1 MATFIE
7 ELVARLSLDT
17 DEGAFKRAESL
28 MDQLA
33 AATQALAGTIS
44 AATESAEKIATE
56 FAEAS
61 KVNKALASS
70 SNGAA
75 KGVDGV
81 ADSFKELDQARP
93 AEKIKKIDIS
103 TKELTASAVK
113 MGAVIGAA
121 FSAVQAAAVGLVV
134 NYANNAK
141 QVENLSR
148 VAGEGFEAFQLYAAG
163 AKTVGVEQDKLADI
177 FKDTNDKIGDFLQ
190 TGAGPMADFFEQ
202 IGPKVG
208 ITAEMFKDL
217 SGKDALQL
225 YVDGLERANLS
236 QAEMTFYMEA
246 IASDATLLLPLLKN
260 GGVGFSAMADE
271 ALAAGAVISES
282 GAKSAKALNTSFA
295 MLQLW
300 ITGLGND
307 IAEEL
312 IPTVTEVVEGIRLFI
327 KENKALISSAITG
340 TIKAAAIALKGLAAA
355 TALFAAFKLG
365 QIVLAT
371 AAAVNVLTK
380 AFTAGRLAAL
390 LFNGAVLAI
399 PILIGL
405 AIAALALLAD
415 DMYTFFQ
422 GGESYIGDFVA
433 KWPMLG
439 DAIYGVADALK
450 VAFGFAN
457 DLGSIL
463 LSILTLD
470 FGRLMDSF
478 QSLGNR
484 IIDVF
489 RNVGQAIS
497 DSLPPW
503 VADSLGSVFGAA
515 DSVGS
520 AFSGPSSGGFLG
532 ASPMIAPAA
541 ASAAVSNS
549 SSRTMQD
556 NRQYNIT
563 GTDIGEVKRV
573 LNEKNAFAAKTID
586 TGVEY

>member
-1 MATFIE
+1 MATFVE
-7 ELVARLSLDT
+7 ELIARLALDT
-17 DEGAFKRAESL
+17 DE
-28 MDQLA
+28 Q
-33 AATQALAGTIS
+33 
-44 AATESAEKIATE
+44 
-56 FAEAS
+56 
-61 KVNKALASS
+61 
-70 SNGAA
+70 
-75 KGVDGV
+75 
-81 ADSFKELDQARP
+81 SFKKGEQGMDDLA
-93 AEKIKKIDIS
+93 
-103 TKELTASAVK
+103 ASAVK

-121 FSAVQAAAVGLVV
+121 FAAVQAAAVGLVV

-246 IASDATLLLPLLKN
+246 IANDATLLLPLLKN
-260 GGVGFSAMADE
+260 GGAGFSAMADE

-295 MLQLW
+295 MLQMW
-300 ITGLGND
+300 ISGIGND

-312 IPTVTEVVEGIRLFI
+312 IPTVTEVVDGIRAFI

-355 TALFAAFKLG
+355 TALFVAYKLGVAVILAAKGVMILTTAFK
-365 QIVLAT
+365 
-371 AAAVNVLTK
+371 AARI
-380 AFTAGRLAAL
+380 GAL
-390 LFNGAVLAI
+390 LFNAAALAI

-405 AIAALALLAD
+405 AVAAVALLAED
-415 DMYTFFQ
+415 LYTFFQ
-422 GGESYIGDFVA
+422 GGESYIGDFV
-433 KWPMLG
+433 KQWPLLG
-439 DAIYGVADALK
+439 TAINGVADVLK
-450 VAFGFAN
+450 FAWEYAK
-457 DLGSIL
+457 DMFDVLWSIV
-463 LSILTLD
+463 TLD
-470 FGRLMDSF
+470 FSGLSDAMGRVVDKWKTVLSTF
-478 QSLGNR
+478 FN
-484 IIDVF
+484 
-489 RNVGQAIS
+489 
-497 DSLPPW
+497 W
-503 VADSLGSVFGAA
+503 VADNTPDILKDAIGAVGGAISATADTVSNTASAAADFVTSPFAPGGIFGGSV
-515 DSVGS
+515 
-520 AFSGPSSGGFLG
+520 
-532 ASPMIAPAA
+532 PMIAPAA

-549 SSRTMQD
+549 SSRTTQD

>member
-1 MATFIE
+1 MATFVE
-7 ELVARLSLDT
+7 ELIARLALDT
-17 DEGAFKRAESL
+17 DE
-28 MDQLA
+28 Q
-33 AATQALAGTIS
+33 
-44 AATESAEKIATE
+44 
-56 FAEAS
+56 
-61 KVNKALASS
+61 
-70 SNGAA
+70 
-75 KGVDGV
+75 
-81 ADSFKELDQARP
+81 SFKKGEQGMDDLA
-93 AEKIKKIDIS
+93 
-103 TKELTASAVK
+103 ASAVK

-208 ITAEMFKDL
+208 ITAEMFKGL

-260 GGVGFSAMADE
+260 GGAGFSAMADE

-312 IPTVTEVVEGIRLFI
+312 IPTVTEVVDGIRLFI

-355 TALFAAFKLG
+355 TALFVAYKLGTAVILAAKGVMFLTTAFK
-365 QIVLAT
+365 
-371 AAAVNVLTK
+371 AARI
-380 AFTAGRLAAL
+380 GAL
-390 LFNGAVLAI
+390 LFNAAALAI

-415 DMYTFFQ
+415 DLYTFFQ
-422 GGESYIGDFVA
+422 GGESYIGDFV
-433 KWPMLG
+433 KQWPLLG
-439 DAIYGVADALK
+439 EAIYGAADALK
-450 VAFGFAN
+450 FMFGYATDVF
-457 DLGSIL
+457 DLL
-463 LSILTLD
+463 LSIVTLD
-470 FGRLMDSF
+470 FDGMGDAFGRVVDRWKSALTGFVAWVGENLPDPIKNAIGF
-478 QSLGNR
+478 A
-484 IIDVF
+484 
-489 RNVGQAIS
+489 GQAI
-497 DSLPPW
+497 DSTRAQFGPGW
-503 VADSLGSVFGAA
+503 LGGSGA
-515 DSVGS
+515 
-520 AFSGPSSGGFLG
+520 
-532 ASPMIAPAA
+532 PMIAPAA

>member
-1 MATFIE
+1 MATFVE
-7 ELVARLSLDT
+7 ELIARLALDT
-17 DEGAFKRAESL
+17 DE
-28 MDQLA
+28 Q
-33 AATQALAGTIS
+33 
-44 AATESAEKIATE
+44 
-56 FAEAS
+56 
-61 KVNKALASS
+61 
-70 SNGAA
+70 
-75 KGVDGV
+75 
-81 ADSFKELDQARP
+81 SFKKG
-93 AEKIKKIDIS
+93 EKGMDD
-103 TKELTASAVK
+103 LAASAVK

-121 FSAVQAAAVGLVV
+121 FAAVQAAAVGLVV

-260 GGVGFSAMADE
+260 GGAGFSAMADE

-295 MLQLW
+295 MLQFW
-300 ITGLGND
+300 VAGIGND

-312 IPTVTEVVEGIRLFI
+312 IPTVTEVVDGIRKFI

-390 LFNGAVLAI
+390 LFNSAVLLI

-405 AIAALALLAD
+405 AVAALALLAE
-415 DMYTFFQ
+415 DMYTFFE
-422 GGESYIGDFVA
+422 GGDSYIGRFVK
-433 KWPMLG
+433 KWPALG

-450 VAFGFAN
+450 VAFGFAG
-457 DLGSIL
+457 DLGGIL
-463 LSILTLD
+463 LSILTMD

-503 VADSLGSVFGAA
+503 VTDSLGSVFGAA

-520 AFSGPSSGGFLG
+520 AFSGASSGGFLG

-556 NRQYNIT
+556 NRQYNIS

>member
-1 MATFIE
+1 MATFVE
-7 ELVARLSLDT
+7 ELIARLALDT
-17 DEGAFKRAESL
+17 DEQSFKKGEKG
-28 MDQLA
+28 MDDLA
-33 AATQALAGTIS
+33 AA
-44 AATESAEKIATE
+44 
-56 FAEAS
+56 
-61 KVNKALASS
+61 
-70 SNGAA
+70 
-75 KGVDGV
+75 
-81 ADSFKELDQARP
+81 
-93 AEKIKKIDIS
+93 
-103 TKELTASAVK
+103 AVK

-121 FSAVQAAAVGLVV
+121 FTAVQGAAVALVA

-177 FKDTNDKIGDFLQ
+177 LKDTNDKIGDFLQ
-190 TGAGPMADFFEQ
+190 TGAGPMADFFEN

-260 GGVGFSAMADE
+260 GGAGFSAMADE

-282 GAKSAKALNTSFA
+282 GAKSAKALSTSFD
-295 MLQLW
+295 MLQFW

-340 TIKAAAIALKGLAAA
+340 TIKAAAVALKGLAAA
-355 TALFAAFKLG
+355 AGLFVAYKVGASVLLAAKGVMFLTTAFK
-365 QIVLAT
+365 
-371 AAAVNVLTK
+371 AARI
-380 AFTAGRLAAL
+380 GAL
-390 LFNGAVLAI
+390 LMNAAVLAI

-405 AIAALALLAD
+405 AVAALALLAED
-415 DMYTFFQ
+415 FYTFFQ
-422 GGESYIGDFVA
+422 GGESMIGDFVA
-433 KWPMLG
+433 QWPLLG
-439 DAIYGVADALK
+439 DAIYAAADALK
-450 VAFGFAN
+450 FMWGYAGDVF
-457 DLGSIL
+457 DLL
-463 LSILTLD
+463 LSIVTLD
-470 FGRLMDSF
+470 FDGMGDAFGRVVDRWKSVLSGFIGWIGDNLPGPLKDAFGLAS
-478 QSLGNR
+478 
-484 IIDVF
+484 
-489 RNVGQAIS
+489 QA
-497 DSLPPW
+497 
-503 VADSLGSVFGAA
+503 GSKIGA
-515 DSVGS
+515 
-520 AFSGPSSGGFLG
+520 AFSGASSGGFLG
-532 ASPMIAPAA
+532 ASPMIAPAVA
-541 ASAAVSNS
+541 AQAVSNS

>member
-1 MATFIE
+1 MATFVE
-7 ELVARLSLDT
+7 ELIARLALDT
-17 DEGAFKRAESL
+17 DE
-28 MDQLA
+28 Q
-33 AATQALAGTIS
+33 
-44 AATESAEKIATE
+44 
-56 FAEAS
+56 
-61 KVNKALASS
+61 
-70 SNGAA
+70 
-75 KGVDGV
+75 
-81 ADSFKELDQARP
+81 SFKKGEQGMDDLA
-93 AEKIKKIDIS
+93 
-103 TKELTASAVK
+103 ASAVK

-208 ITAEMFKDL
+208 ITAEMFKGL

-260 GGVGFSAMADE
+260 GGAGFSAMADE

-312 IPTVTEVVEGIRLFI
+312 IPTVTEVVDGIRLFI

-355 TALFAAFKLG
+355 TALFVAYKLGVAVILAAKGVMVLTTAFK
-365 QIVLAT
+365 
-371 AAAVNVLTK
+371 AARI
-380 AFTAGRLAAL
+380 GAL
-390 LFNGAVLAI
+390 LFNAAALAI

-405 AIAALALLAD
+405 AVAALALLAD
-415 DMYTFFQ
+415 DLYTFFQ
-422 GGESYIGDFVA
+422 GGESYIGDFV
-433 KWPMLG
+433 KQWPLLG
-439 DAIYGVADALK
+439 DAIYGAADALK
-450 VAFGFAN
+450 FMFGYATDVF
-457 DLGSIL
+457 DLL
-463 LSILTLD
+463 LSIVTLD
-470 FGRLMDSF
+470 FDGMGDAFGRVVDRWKSVLSGFIGWIGDNLPEPLVNAFGLAS
-478 QSLGNR
+478 
-484 IIDVF
+484 
-489 RNVGQAIS
+489 QA
-497 DSLPPW
+497 
-503 VADSLGSVFGAA
+503 GSKIGA
-515 DSVGS
+515 
-520 AFSGPSSGGFLG
+520 AFSGASSGGFLG